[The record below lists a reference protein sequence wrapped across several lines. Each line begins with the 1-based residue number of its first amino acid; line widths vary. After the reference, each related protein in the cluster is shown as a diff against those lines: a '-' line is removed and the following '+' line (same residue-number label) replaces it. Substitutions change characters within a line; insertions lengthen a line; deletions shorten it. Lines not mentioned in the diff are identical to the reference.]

1 MVPAVLALD
10 EDCISCINPT
20 TNELLHPTFKY
31 FFADIESIWVRARPE
46 HADIRYFLDSPFLTV
61 HRFLERTN
69 KPRFRFMS
77 SYLQIIT
84 NELILRG
91 RDTSAT
97 IDVVFEPGVLQ
108 FDVISVFP
116 EILM

>member
-10 EDCISCINPT
+10 EDSISCINPT
-20 TNELLHPTFKY
+20 NNELLHPTFKY
-31 FFADIESIWVRARPE
+31 FLADIESIWVRARPE
-46 HADIRYFLDSPFLTV
+46 HADI
-61 HRFLERTN
+61 RFLERTN

-91 RDTSAT
+91 KDSNAT
-97 IDVVFEPGVLQ
+97 IDVVFEPGVLK
-108 FDVISVFP
+108 FDVCMAFLV
-116 EILM
+116 L